1 MDFIMD
7 VTKDSEE
14 PEWLEKNVVGDL
26 RLWQI
31 MFLCLAGVTSLIV
44 MVCCCFRFRIPR
56 TKQQIEAD
64 YQRRKITSKFRQQ
77 LETIQDSKMDA
88 MSLKDGDFTLESNHK
103 IRDCIHVFCL
113 ALSYYCTCI
122 TCRIILPRKP
132 WNFCTRRRKT
142 WREIT
147 SKDRSIAPSCRRS
160 KVPLTHRFS
169 RREVR
174 SQSLKFR
181 GLILLSSQLK
191 WPICPN
197 WARLNHLRRRHRQ
210 IIR

>member
-88 MSLKDGDFTLESNHK
+88 MSLKDGDFTLESNRNK
-103 IRDCIHVFCL
+103 
-113 ALSYYCTCI
+113 
-122 TCRIILPRKP
+122 
-132 WNFCTRRRKT
+132 
-142 WREIT
+142 
-147 SKDRSIAPSCRRS
+147 
-160 KVPLTHRFS
+160 
-169 RREVR
+169 
-174 SQSLKFR
+174 Q
-181 GLILLSSQLK
+181 
-191 WPICPN
+191 IC
-197 WARLNHLRRRHRQ
+197 
-210 IIR
+210 

>member
-88 MSLKDGDFTLESNHK
+88 MSLKDALELLHEKKKDMEGNNQQGSQHSSIMSPQQSSLDASFQPEGGQKPEPQVSGLNFVK
-103 IRDCIHVFCL
+103 FATKV
-113 ALSYYCTCI
+113 ANLSKLGAPKSPTSP
-122 TCRIILPRKP
+122 TPSDNKM
-132 WNFCTRRRKT
+132 NF
-142 WREIT
+142 
-147 SKDRSIAPSCRRS
+147 
-160 KVPLTHRFS
+160 
-169 RREVR
+169 
-174 SQSLKFR
+174 
-181 GLILLSSQLK
+181 
-191 WPICPN
+191 
-197 WARLNHLRRRHRQ
+197 
-210 IIR
+210 